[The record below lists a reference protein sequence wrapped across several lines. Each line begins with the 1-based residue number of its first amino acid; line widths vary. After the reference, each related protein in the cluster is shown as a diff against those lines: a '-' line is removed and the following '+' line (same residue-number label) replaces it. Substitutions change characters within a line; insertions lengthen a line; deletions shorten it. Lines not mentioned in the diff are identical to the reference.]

1 MNEEENMRKAIALL
15 LAILLLSAL
24 TACGRSEFG
33 PSENTGKKMTITA
46 ENAARDAFFMS
57 GSLEVAEGEQI
68 VITSDLA
75 KGSIRVEIVEVSEE
89 QSIDKLPDLD
99 GEAILTAELD
109 STEGASGT
117 VPAGWYMV
125 KATCLEKATGTVR
138 IEVKPTD

>member
-1 MNEEENMRKAIALL
+1 MKKAIAFI
-15 LAILLLSAL
+15 LAILMLLTL
-24 TACGRSEFG
+24 TACGKSEFG
-33 PSENTGKKMTITA
+33 TSDNTWKQMTITA
-46 ENAARDAFFMS
+46 EKAAKDAFFMT

-138 IEVKPTD
+138 IEVKPTY